1 MNAVKGLALAGEPPL
16 KVNKDRPRLRDR
28 ETKHFGAIAQ
38 DVEPRMLKRETG
50 GRSDRFTETS

>member
-1 MNAVKGLALAGEPPL
+1 MNAVKELALAGEPPL

-28 ETKHFGAIAQ
+28 ETKRLGAIAR
-38 DVEPRMLKRETG
+38 DVGPRMLKRGTG